1 MQWNIH
7 CLCYVYDSFI
17 FLCLIYAYFAIVRRT
32 VTFCPWSALRCL
44 PSSLFAAELITN
56 DKFVEISPLAGF
68 KQDNYLPGVGWSRQ
82 CSYHI
87 VERQLLRTEDFLSRY
102 DICTTSELWKV
113 FIRPGQS
120 LIFRL
125 FSKIL

>member
-17 FLCLIYAYFAIVRRT
+17 FLCVIYPYFAIVRRT
-32 VTFCPWSALRCL
+32 VTFCSRGALRCL

-56 DKFVEISPLAGF
+56 DKFVEISRLAGF
-68 KQDNYLPGVGWSRQ
+68 KQDNYLPGVGRSRQ

-87 VERQLLRTEDFLSRY
+87 VERQLLKTEDVLSRY

-120 LIFRL
+120 LMFRP